1 MATLAQISTGH
12 NLNLNFVFVRHSQT
26 RFLYIF
32 ILFWFFGPFIIYIY
46 MCIEKAKP
54 ETKPKKRIPPE
65 PMTSK
70 KHVLIN
76 INDFCAAQKPV
87 RLPFVK

>member
-1 MATLAQISTGH
+1 
-12 NLNLNFVFVRHSQT
+12 
-26 RFLYIF
+26 
-32 ILFWFFGPFIIYIY
+32 

-87 RLPFVK
+87 RLPFVKCKSIFGNLYCWSVSKRK